1 MTDPASISEQSTIT
15 IGLLVGSIGTL
26 IMATR
31 AFVNL
36 ARDVKDVREDVKDVR
51 EEMKGV
57 SEEMIPRSELRE
69 ILLRIAKD
77 NPGMK
82 FTLFEDHAA

>member
-36 ARDVKDVREDVKDVR
+36 ARDVKDVRE
-51 EEMKGV
+51 EMKSL